1 MNFCTGELPD
11 DLPEMSEDE
20 DDEYED
26 DENSPE
32 ATMAGTVYIRTV
44 SSYTVAVWTQKPFI
58 PLLTRPQEYQGCQKM
73 RQDQLNFSLEF
84 WCTNIDH

>member
-1 MNFCTGELPD
+1 MSFCIGELPD

-20 DDEYED
+20 DEDYED

-44 SSYTVAVWTQKPFI
+44 SS
-58 PLLTRPQEYQGCQKM
+58 
-73 RQDQLNFSLEF
+73 
-84 WCTNIDH
+84 

>member
-1 MNFCTGELPD
+1 
-11 DLPEMSEDE
+11 MSEDE

-58 PLLTRPQEYQGCQKM
+58 PLLTHPQEYQGCQKM
-73 RQDQLNFSLEF
+73 RQDQLSFSLEF
-84 WCTNIDH
+84 WCTNIDP